1 MPPANKA
8 RAPALCKIGS
18 SNLVQSNLQG
28 TNQIL
33 GVLDAAAD
41 ADEAIRDAHLATLT
55 ASISTPRPAFKRSSF
70 SMLAC
75 VITAQAVMMLSV
87 APRFSQRL
95 QGLWQTSERAIER
108 SA

>member
-41 ADEAIRDAHLATLT
+41 ADEAIRDAHLASLT
-55 ASISTPRPAFKRSSF
+55 A
-70 SMLAC
+70 
-75 VITAQAVMMLSV
+75 
-87 APRFSQRL
+87 
-95 QGLWQTSERAIER
+95 
-108 SA
+108 